1 MSLDARRR
9 TRRRARALTERSAH
23 ARRDRRRSVGATTR
37 SRLGAR
43 SASLVSALIEP
54 SRRYDEESRRRGD
67 VTRRTA
73 AHTAARTCV
82 DGAIGART
90 AKSATLGRPTTWS
103 PLGARSASP
112 VSALIEPSRRC
123 DEESRRRDDA
133 TRRTAAH
140 TAARTCVD
148 GTTGTHTTRPAKLGR
163 ATTRSRLG
171 ARSASLVS
179 ALIEPS
185 RRCDEESRRRGDVT
199 RRTAAQTA
207 ARTCVD
213 GATGATMIRVINGSD
228 EACFLPVLS
237 ATDRIW
243 RFHLVSFLYAAL
255 LGDGA
260 MSPHGDASTST
271 LGGFASSVFKA
282 FATNAAALTQA
293 LAARSPSQ
301 GPALPP
307 ALRTLLRA
315 WCETDDLELGFSQ
328 MLANAGWKGDAEQMK
343 KVGARS
349 EIIAKIRRNAD
360 RRFSLVKAAKSAYEH
375 AEFHKA
381 QLERWWNTED
391 VAWERKQRWKTF
403 LEGIRHALPK
413 ISVRSFHRRR

>member
-1 MSLDARRR
+1 
-9 TRRRARALTERSAH
+9 
-23 ARRDRRRSVGATTR
+23 
-37 SRLGAR
+37 
-43 SASLVSALIEP
+43 
-54 SRRYDEESRRRGD
+54 
-67 VTRRTA
+67 
-73 AHTAARTCV
+73 
-82 DGAIGART
+82 
-90 AKSATLGRPTTWS
+90 
-103 PLGARSASP
+103 
-112 VSALIEPSRRC
+112 
-123 DEESRRRDDA
+123 
-133 TRRTAAH
+133 
-140 TAARTCVD
+140 
-148 GTTGTHTTRPAKLGR
+148 
-163 ATTRSRLG
+163 
-171 ARSASLVS
+171 
-179 ALIEPS
+179 
-185 RRCDEESRRRGDVT
+185 
-199 RRTAAQTA
+199 
-207 ARTCVD
+207 
-213 GATGATMIRVINGSD
+213 MIRVINGSD

-360 RRFSLVKAAKSAYEH
+360 RRFSLVKAAKSAHEH